1 MQRSVLLAE
10 LPSLNVRRGMPLP
23 WDVHDPD
30 GQLLLARGQVLANDA
45 VLDTLIARG
54 GSIRLL
60 DAAPAAPSVPLP
72 KPLSVRYTSLKRSL
86 AWLLTHP
93 DEPVF
98 LDRIR
103 QTANVIAELSE
114 RDVDQLI
121 FLIIR
126 HDYLRFAVYG
136 SAHSLHVATVCSI
149 LAHRLG
155 WPRARH
161 LQLLCA
167 ALTMNLSII
176 ELQGVLAG
184 RVAPLTAAH
193 RAEIQAHPAASAA
206 MLRARGLSDEDWLAA
221 VEQHHEEPGGKGYP
235 LGMPSPTEDAQ
246 MLRFADQFTAKHAWR
261 ADRGVVPAQ
270 QVAREL
276 YTQSQG
282 HPLAALLI
290 KEFGIF
296 PPGCFVQLASGEAA
310 VVVRR
315 GPVANSPVVAA
326 LIASNGDTLAQPM
339 MRNSAEPANFIV
351 ATLDERTV
359 LAHVSLDTL
368 YALG

>member
-1 MQRSVLLAE
+1 
-10 LPSLNVRRGMPLP
+10 MPLP
-23 WDVHDPD
+23 WDVHDAD
-30 GQLLLARGQVLANDA
+30 GKLLLARGQLVANDA

-54 GSIRLL
+54 GSIRLI
-60 DAAPAAPSVPLP
+60 DGAPGAPGAPQP

-93 DEPVF
+93 DEPAF

-103 QTANVIAELSE
+103 QTANVVFELTG

-155 WPRARH
+155 WPRERH
-161 LQLLCA
+161 LRLLCA

-184 RVAPLTAAH
+184 WVEPLTDAH
-193 RAEIQAHPAASAA
+193 RAEIHAHPAASAA
-206 MLRARGLSDEDWLAA
+206 MLRARGLRDEGWLTT
-221 VEQHHEEPGGKGYP
+221 VEQHHEDPGGKGYP
-235 LGMPSPTEDAQ
+235 AAMQTPTEDAQ
-246 MLRFADQFTAKHAWR
+246 MLRFADQFIAKHAWR

-296 PPGCFVQLASGEAA
+296 PPGCFVRLASGEAA

-315 GPVANSPVVAA
+315 GAGANTPVVAA
-326 LIASNGDTLAQPM
+326 LISSNGNTLPQPLT
-339 MRNSAEPANFIV
+339 RDSAATEYFIV
-351 ATLDERTV
+351 NTLDERTV